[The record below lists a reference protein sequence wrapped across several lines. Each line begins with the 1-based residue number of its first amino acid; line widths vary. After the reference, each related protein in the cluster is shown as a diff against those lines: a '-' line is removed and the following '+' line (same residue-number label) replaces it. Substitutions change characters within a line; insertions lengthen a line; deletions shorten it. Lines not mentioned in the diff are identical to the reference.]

1 MPKIVITGASGFVGR
16 QCVPL
21 LLARGYEIHAIG
33 RTQQHPPE
41 WESVL
46 WHEADLLQPG
56 APTRLILDLRAE
68 YLLHLA
74 WSPAVPGQF
83 WNAPDNL
90 GWARASLELFEA
102 FARSGGRRVVATGSC
117 AEYGQV
123 TGECDETTT
132 RLNPT
137 TLYGICK
144 HAVQTVASAWCEKA
158 NLSFAWAR
166 LFYLFGPYE
175 NPMRVIPYVTRS
187 LLKQEPALCSSGR
200 QELDYLYIKDA
211 ASALVSLLESSVEG
225 AVNIGS
231 GKPISLRHLLEGL
244 GKTLGH
250 PHLIR
255 FGERSSPETAESF
268 WANTARLRNEVGWN
282 PQYDLDS
289 AIRETIAW
297 WQQQDHL
304 AKI

>member
-1 MPKIVITGASGFVGR
+1 M
-16 QCVPL
+16 PL
-21 LLARGYEIHAIG
+21 LLARSHEIHAIG
-33 RTQQHPPE
+33 RNQQSAPE
-41 WESVL
+41 WENVF

-56 APTRLILDLRAE
+56 VPTRLIFDLRAE

-90 GWARASLELFEA
+90 GWARASFELIEA

-132 RLNPT
+132 ALSPT

-144 HAVQTVASAWCEKA
+144 HAVQTVASAWCEKV

-166 LFYLFGPYE
+166 LFYLFGPNE
-175 NPMRVIPYVTRS
+175 NPLRVIPYVTRS

-200 QELDYLYIKDA
+200 QELDYLYVKDA

-225 AVNIGS
+225 AVNVGS
-231 GKPISLRHLLEGL
+231 GKPISLRHLLE
-244 GKTLGH
+244 TVERQLGH
-250 PHLIR
+250 ANLIR
-255 FGERSSPETAESF
+255 FGERSSPEMAECF
-268 WANTARLRNEVGWN
+268 WANTARLRNEVAWN

-304 AKI
+304 AKV